1 MSKLCLLRVV
11 DRWTGML
18 EQATWDVLE
27 EEDRLIQKR
36 NDICMCCAWDSRHT
50 GIKNCWLNRLIVKT
64 WWCWPLY
71 FLFTRMESYL
81 LEPSFKNHFT
91 DCYQNPISLLLTASP
106 FSPSW
111 LEEQGPVLFF
121 FCSFCTAFFWLL
133 HFPAHV
139 IVLPE
144 ESSGDLCVCFFYSL
158 LFLLKKP
165 NMPVPFFHCPGLSRN
180 TTSTR

>member
-27 EEDRLIQKR
+27 EEDRLIQKI
-36 NDICMCCAWDSRHT
+36 NDICMCCAWDFRHT

-121 FCSFCTAFFWLL
+121 FVLFAQPSFGFSTFLHMLLCCQRNLQVTYVSASFTVCCSCWRNQICLYLSSTAQ
-133 HFPAHV
+133 
-139 IVLPE
+139 
-144 ESSGDLCVCFFYSL
+144 G
-158 LFLLKKP
+158 
-165 NMPVPFFHCPGLSRN
+165 
-180 TTSTR
+180 

>member
-27 EEDRLIQKR
+27 EEDRLIQKI